1 MIKHGH
7 EQTNKPNPIRIQLL
21 NQWRSRWKTDGLS
34 VTMTLSDL
42 EWPFFQN
49 LDYEVV
55 DRVNEVYYTNITV
68 DVKYENKTERRRRSV
83 DNRRKIIM
91 TTSNQIIFDWL
102 SSADWYCTHF
112 KENKI
117 SFKNM
122 RFSTKSIKLFGR
134 YSRLS
139 I

>member
-102 SSADWYCTHF
+102 SRTELEGYLMQTGLPRDVT
-112 KENKI
+112 
-117 SFKNM
+117 
-122 RFSTKSIKLFGR
+122 
-134 YSRLS
+134 
-139 I
+139 